1 MPASTAE
8 KKRNTTD
15 PVVLVVD
22 DERDTVDVVQRIVE
36 STVGCTVIKADSY
49 RQATEILRNRNI
61 DLLVTDIHLPDGDG
75 MGLIGLLQE
84 KAPSSAAVVIS
95 GDATVS
101 TAIRAFR
108 AGSLDFLPKPFS
120 AELLSDRV
128 ETALKRQKI
137 AARTEKR
144 LGRLKTAVRQLNL
157 ARHTVS
163 KKVDLLCNDL
173 VGAYGELAR
182 QMDNVRTV
190 EGYRKLLNGSHD
202 LEQMLCN
209 SMDWILK
216 NLGYCNVAV
225 YLAGESKEYELGAY
239 MKYTIQGT
247 PQLTDAMKHGIVP
260 LSVRENLVHI
270 PTVGAGG
277 TLTPIELQMLS
288 SQTIVASNCLYLGE
302 SLASMVLFRDSKS
315 PFSDADKET
324 VKAISSIF
332 ATCLAAVVRREDGDD
347 DFDIEPPAPDEPR
360 PDDTATDDLHQKR
373 RKRKKGKRDEADWWK
388 NGENPPF

>member
-1 MPASTAE
+1 MPAITVPKNST
-8 KKRNTTD
+8 NHD
-15 PVVLVVD
+15 PLILVVD
-22 DERDTVDVVQRIVE
+22 DELDTVDIVQRIVE
-36 STVGCTVIKADSY
+36 SSVDCKVIKAASY
-49 RQATEILRNRNI
+49 KQASEILRDRNI
-61 DLLVTDIHLPDGDG
+61 DLLVTDLHLPDGDG

-84 KAPSSAAVVIS
+84 KTPTSGAVVMT

-108 AGSLDFLPKPFS
+108 AGSFDFLPKPFS

-190 EGYRKLLNGSHD
+190 ESYRKLLNSSHD
-202 LEQMLCN
+202 LEQMLCH

-260 LSVRENLVHI
+260 LSVRENIVHI
-270 PTVGAGG
+270 PAVGAAG
-277 TLTPIELQMLS
+277 TLTPVELQTLAG
-288 SQTIVASNCLYLGE
+288 QTILASNCLYLGE
-302 SLASMVLFRDSKS
+302 SLASMVLFRDSKT

-332 ATCLAAVVRREDGDD
+332 ATCLAAIVRREEGEDGDETPLD
-347 DFDIEPPAPDEPR
+347 LDEPPVDPSDE
-360 PDDTATDDLHQKR
+360 DLHHKR
-373 RKRKKGKRDEADWWK
+373 HKRKKGRRDEADWWK